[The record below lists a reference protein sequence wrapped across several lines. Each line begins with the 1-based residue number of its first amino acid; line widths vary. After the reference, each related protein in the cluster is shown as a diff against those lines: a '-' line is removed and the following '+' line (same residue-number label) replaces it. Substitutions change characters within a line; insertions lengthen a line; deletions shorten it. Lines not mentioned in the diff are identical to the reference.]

1 MFSRSALKG
10 AGSFKFFTTDAG
22 KVLQCIHETIN
33 AAIAAKKEAA
43 KAAPKQS
50 DACPIPVTE
59 AALSR
64 QERKPSIDSF
74 ISEPSGTPPNIRA
87 QPRHLSVPVSCEL
100 MTQED
105 KTRLDHS
112 VEDFKDGM
120 SFQSGSSSSSSSRFQ
135 FDSQSMRS
143 GTPSPQ
149 SVRQHWKNFFPPINQ
164 GLAGIADGDKS
175 NRTTSVSSTGSR
187 DSGVVLDLN
196 SDAVLRTN
204 VWVEESNRQSTD
216 KLSDITEN
224 DSRRNSRSDSTH
236 QPGNKD
242 SNESDITRSQSF
254 NHIKQH
260 EESTPTDQRRFTCG
274 SNSSLPRNK
283 RTKKMSDIY
292 IDLDSILAAKAEL
305 DMKLGKNIDETKIEE
320 MKPPPLPPF
329 PPLLKPLARKSVKMV
344 SGDAVAEDISMQKDQ
359 LQVPERKLSRSRKT
373 SRSRKLSSTSNIYFE
388 VGSLSDI
395 SKACADE
402 PLSEEKTAQA
412 SSDSETKEKR
422 DRKVSNLYLDLDT
435 VALLRSDSFQST
447 PCKINSL
454 TPPEP
459 PPREPSP
466 RQRQKTQHLGLH
478 QEVERYRKNL
488 AHFLGSPSYPTRD
501 IPPELPQRPTNLRQP
516 KKTSEQTGTVFSS
529 IFGTLTRRKKRLN
542 SADSQT
548 NLNAN
553 KPSVRKVQSVPEWP
567 LPVADSKVAD
577 NELYSPSMDE
587 EFDVIDSSA
596 ENVFD
601 ANEEPPPPFPPLM
614 DPIDKSWY
622 VNDDSKSN
630 ENIETSARSP
640 ESRNSC
646 CIAEED
652 ETVEESFYMSM
663 SGGDPIPGPSESF
676 EADTGSL
683 TVANTSCD
691 SLIQSENPY
700 LLMSNPEGAE
710 NDSLQESELYMN
722 MGQLGGASEA

>member
-1 MFSRSALKG
+1 M
-10 AGSFKFFTTDAG
+10 
-22 KVLQCIHETIN
+22 LQCIHETIN
-33 AAIAAKKEAA
+33 AAIAAKKETT
-43 KAAPKQS
+43 KATPKQS
-50 DACPIPVTE
+50 EASPIPVTE

-64 QERKPSIDSF
+64 QERTSSIDSF
-74 ISEPSGTPPNIRA
+74 ISEPSRTPPNICA
-87 QPRHLSVPVSCEL
+87 LPRHLSLPVSCEL
-100 MTQED
+100 ITQED

-112 VEDFKDGM
+112 GEDFKDGI
-120 SFQSGSSSSSSSRFQ
+120 SVQSGSSGSSNSRFLQ
-135 FDSQSMRS
+135 FDSQSIQS

-149 SVRQHWKNFFPPINQ
+149 SIRQHWKNFFPPINLS
-164 GLAGIADGDKS
+164 GAGNVDSDKS
-175 NRTTSVSSTGSR
+175 IRTTSVSSTGSR
-187 DSGVVLDLN
+187 DSGVMLDLN
-196 SDAVLRTN
+196 NDAILRTN

-216 KLSDITEN
+216 KLSNIREN
-224 DSRRNSRSDSTH
+224 DSRKNSRSDNTH
-236 QPGNKD
+236 HP
-242 SNESDITRSQSF
+242 SNTEISENDITRSQSF
-254 NHIKQH
+254 NHIKQC
-260 EESTPTDQRRFTCG
+260 EEITPTDQRRFTCG

-305 DMKLGKNIDETKIEE
+305 DMKLGKKIDETKTEE

-329 PPLLKPLARKSVKMV
+329 PPLLKPLVRKSVKMT
-344 SGDAVAEDISMQKDQ
+344 SEDAVTEDTRTQKDQ

-402 PLSEEKTAQA
+402 PLSEEKTAQT
-412 SSDSETKEKR
+412 SSDGETKEKR

-435 VALLRSDSFQST
+435 VALLRSDSIQST
-447 PCKINSL
+447 PCKMNAL

-459 PPREPSP
+459 PPRELSP
-466 RQRQKTQHLGLH
+466 RQCQRMQHLGSY

-488 AHFLGSPSYPTRD
+488 AHFLGSPSYPTQD
-501 IPPELPQRPTNLRQP
+501 IPPELPQRPTNLRQS
-516 KKTSEQTGTVFSS
+516 KKTSEQTSTVFSS

-548 NLNAN
+548 SLNTN
-553 KPSVRKVQSVPEWP
+553 KVSVRKVQSVPEWP

-577 NELYSPSMDE
+577 NELYRPSTDE
-587 EFDVIDSSA
+587 EFDIIDSSA

-601 ANEEPPPPFPPLM
+601 ANEEPPPPFPPLV

-622 VNDDSKSN
+622 VNNNGKSN
-630 ENIETSARSP
+630 KNIESGNRSS
-640 ESRNSC
+640 ENRNSYS
-646 CIAEED
+646 IAEED

-663 SGGDPIPGPSESF
+663 SGGDPLRGSPQSF

-683 TVANTSCD
+683 NVVNTSCD
-691 SLIQSENPY
+691 SVIQSENPY
-700 LLMSNPEGAE
+700 LLMSKPEDAE
-710 NDSLQESELYMN
+710 SDSLQESELYMN